1 MPNDGTIIP
10 TSDISV
16 TYVNFNLLH
25 RVVRL
30 QCRDTFVLKDPHS
43 EAESVISA
51 KMVQLYIKHNYL
63 MNDPEKDIDYNPHGY
78 QKFAELMNDFD
89 MHPTKWAVYVAD
101 EGWTSWQ
108 LEGVLPTLVDYLVRD
123 ADLDLPAVPP
133 GFRLV
138 ENELYERATEAL
150 WKREQGRAKGI
161 THHRNMK
168 KNREPSANIASP
180 DKRAALAA
188 KSARMESEYRARI
201 AASRASMAIPD
212 NNGEGS
218 STGPGTSPSGAPM
231 DQDNV

>member
-10 TSDISV
+10 TLDISV

-25 RVVRL
+25 RVVRR

-43 EAESVISA
+43 EAESVISV

-63 MNDPEKDIDYNPHGY
+63 MNNPEKDIDYNPHGY
-78 QKFAELMNDFD
+78 QKFAELMNNFD
-89 MHPTKWAVYVAD
+89 MHPTKWAVY
-101 EGWTSWQ
+101 
-108 LEGVLPTLVDYLVRD
+108 
-123 ADLDLPAVPP
+123 
-133 GFRLV
+133 
-138 ENELYERATEAL
+138 NELYERAMEAL
-150 WKREQGRAKGI
+150 WKREQGCAKGI
-161 THHRNMK
+161 AHHRNMK
-168 KNREPSANIASP
+168 KNREPSANITSP

-201 AASRASMAIPD
+201 AAPRASMAIPD

-218 STGPGTSPSGAPM
+218 STGSGTGPSGAPM